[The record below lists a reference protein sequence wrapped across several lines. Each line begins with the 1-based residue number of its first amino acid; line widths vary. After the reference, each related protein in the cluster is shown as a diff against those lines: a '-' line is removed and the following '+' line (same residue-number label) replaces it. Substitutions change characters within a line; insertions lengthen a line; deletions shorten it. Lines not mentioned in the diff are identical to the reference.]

1 VRSMVRLPSTTS
13 RTDLAAL
20 AAVAVAVIG
29 AATLLGAWF
38 FEYVLNYMPCPL
50 CLDERI
56 PYYVDIPLGVALFIA
71 ARAQA
76 PRAWLVAGLG
86 VIAASMLWNAGLS
99 VYHSGVEWYLWAGP
113 SDCSGPLNS
122 FGSGG
127 GLLKQLQNIHI
138 PRCDEAAWRLF
149 GISLAGYNALI
160 SLALAAI
167 ALWGVFATMRRAPAV
182 AGVGSATEGAR

>member
-1 VRSMVRLPSTTS
+1 VRSIEVLPSTTGQ
-13 RTDLAAL
+13 TDPAAL
-20 AAVAVAVIG
+20 AALAVAVIG

-38 FEYVLNYMPCPL
+38 FEYVLAYMPCPL

-56 PYYVDIPLGVALFIA
+56 PYYVDVPLGVALFFA

-76 PRAWLVAGLG
+76 PRAWLAVGLA

-99 VYHSGVEWYLWAGP
+99 VYHSGVEWHLWAGP
-113 SDCSGPLNS
+113 PDCSGSLNS
-122 FGSGG
+122 LGSAG
-127 GLLKQLQNIHI
+127 GLLNQLQNIHI
-138 PRCDEAAWRLF
+138 PRCDAAAWRLF

-160 SLALAAI
+160 SLALAGI
-167 ALWGVFATMRRAPAV
+167 ALWGIFWAMRRAPAL